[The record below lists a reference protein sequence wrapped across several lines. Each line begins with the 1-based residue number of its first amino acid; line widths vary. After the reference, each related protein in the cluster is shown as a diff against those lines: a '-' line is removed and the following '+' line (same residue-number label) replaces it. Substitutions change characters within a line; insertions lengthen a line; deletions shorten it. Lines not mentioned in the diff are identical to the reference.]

1 MSERRH
7 FLCKRDDIADGAAR
21 GFEIVSGAF
30 RHDVVLVSRDG
41 ELRAYVNS
49 CPHLNMT
56 LETFPDKFL
65 NEDGSLLVCS
75 MHGAT
80 FRVEDGYC
88 TKGPCAGK
96 ALARVDIDVVDGDVV
111 TVGLK

>member
-1 MSERRH
+1 MSARRH
-7 FLCKRDDIADGAAR
+7 FLCKRDAIADGAAR

-30 RHDVVLVSRDG
+30 RHDVVLVSRNG
-41 ELRAYVNS
+41 ELNAYVNS
-49 CPHLNMT
+49 CPHLNVT
-56 LETFPDKFL
+56 LETFPDRFL

-88 TKGPCAGK
+88 TEGPCVGK
-96 ALARVDIDVVDGDVV
+96 SLVRVDIAVIDGDVM